1 MRITRTARERER
13 QRTFARLERLYREGR
28 YEEVEAGAQ
37 ALAATSWRDR
47 FRPVARWERQARTLA
62 TGVAVAHGRGDEVLA
77 ELETLI
83 AELEPVDA
91 DTHVLQLVVRANR
104 TVVLIGQ
111 ERHEEA
117 EAESL
122 DILRAVTRLAHLT
135 PLLRLELRVLGNL
148 GRALC
153 GQARHEEAE
162 EIARGNLPRADERS
176 AVPLCAVLMRALNG
190 QGRYEETLAVARRFA
205 PPPQRAD
212 SGLVDLFTG
221 AAQLGLGRLGEAEA
235 AARRALTD
243 CERQLHPAHPRTREV
258 RDLLARV
265 TGEDPFG

>member
-135 PLLRLELRVLGNL
+135 RCCGSNCGSSATWAGPCA
-148 GRALC
+148 GRPATRRRRRSPAGTC
-153 GQARHEEAE
+153 PART
-162 EIARGNLPRADERS
+162 S
-176 AVPLCAVLMRALNG
+176 
-190 QGRYEETLAVARRFA
+190 A
-205 PPPQRAD
+205 PPSPCTPC
-212 SGLVDLFTG
+212 S
-221 AAQLGLGRLGEAEA
+221 
-235 AARRALTD
+235 
-243 CERQLHPAHPRTREV
+243 CAH
-258 RDLLARV
+258 
-265 TGEDPFG
+265 